1 MVMMYWYI
9 IFVLDSGPPKGSLN
23 SLGGHPVII
32 RCYISKSWF
41 PDRFTTW
48 VEEGDGQQTLLK
60 RRSSS
65 FLLLLL
71 LSPPPWIINRR
82 HHPSSDTL
90 RTNNESLAMSSK
102 ATSFFNRLCNT
113 SHCSK
118 SSFFVQKFNFD
129 LPRKIVQ
136 LFWVKMLRFWTF

>member
-1 MVMMYWYI
+1 MVIMYWYI

-71 LSPPPWIINRR
+71 LSPLPG
-82 HHPSSDTL
+82 SSIVVTIHLLTL
-90 RTNNESLAMSSK
+90 CEQTTTSQLPNVFDMALLNSSAGATTFYGFKKKAPLCLLTYSL
-102 ATSFFNRLCNT
+102 
-113 SHCSK
+113 
-118 SSFFVQKFNFD
+118 
-129 LPRKIVQ
+129 I
-136 LFWVKMLRFWTF
+136 